1 MKLIIIIAVIV
12 RFRGM
17 FLKKEN
23 LFPVKIKITKR
34 ATIKKK
40 VFYLV
45 KQRAKYIKTI
55 KFDTTKCVL

>member
-45 KQRAKYIKTI
+45 K
-55 KFDTTKCVL
+55 